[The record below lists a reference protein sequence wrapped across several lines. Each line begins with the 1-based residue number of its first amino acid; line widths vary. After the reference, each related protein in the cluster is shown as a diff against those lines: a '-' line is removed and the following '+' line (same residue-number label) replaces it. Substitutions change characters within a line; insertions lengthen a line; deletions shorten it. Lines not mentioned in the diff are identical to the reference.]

1 MKTKNLIFI
10 VLMALGFVFTS
21 CGGGGGGDSAP
32 ATLPTS
38 TTITGIFL
46 DDPVEGLDYECSS
59 GTVGVTNAKGEYTCM
74 IGDNVTFTLGNV
86 TLGETYSSSI
96 ITPYTLFP
104 SDKDGATNLVR
115 LLHSI
120 DENNSAGQIL
130 IGKNFILPTDLNF
143 SSPTFDND
151 VSSSIVKPLMTSS
164 DAMLLLDDNLGRKSG
179 TEIYHNGFWYNTMS
193 SSVTGRIWL
202 DRDLGA
208 KSVCS
213 DYNDTTCYGEFYQ
226 WGRDT
231 DGHEKRDSLI
241 SYDFPAD
248 VDNAGNKFII
258 DTLDWL
264 GYDANGSLREEKW
277 SNLNGESVCPVNFRV
292 PTQQEFKDENIL
304 AANFTLNNTVT
315 NVLKLA
321 TAGERDLDKGIV
333 KEGELGTYWTGE
345 SYKRVV
351 GGSWQYSVYPYVKYQ
366 PGTDVGY
373 EGTRAIGKNVRC
385 IMEEEIIHNEVN
397 YMPIKSPSTGRVWL
411 DRNVGA
417 TKACASKTDTACYG
431 GLYQWG
437 RDTDGHEISTSL
449 TSTIIQVN
457 YLNIGDKFIIWAQEN
472 GWQSDWTIGDV
483 GGVKR
488 AARWSSI
495 DGSSICPVG
504 FRVPTIDEIE
514 ADTSGSASQTEA
526 YNKFLNL
533 PIAGYRDSYGNV
545 KFNSNGYLWS
555 TALGG
560 FRAMYFGG
568 VQGEFAWLLGAGAN
582 NNGQSVRCIKD

>member
-1 MKTKNLIFI
+1 M
-10 VLMALGFVFTS
+10 VLMALGFGFTS

-32 ATLPTS
+32 ATLPAS

-59 GTVGVTNAKGEYTCM
+59 GTIGVTNANGEYTCK
-74 IGDNVTFTLGNV
+74 IDDNVTFILGNV
-86 TLGETYSSSI
+86 TLGETYASAV

-104 SDKDGATNLVR
+104 SDNDAATNLVR

-120 DENNSAGQIL
+120 DENSSVGQIL

-143 SSPTFDND
+143 SSPTFDDD
-151 VSSSIVKPLMTSS
+151 VSSSIVKPLMTTE
-164 DAMLLLDDNLGRKSG
+164 DATLLLDDNLGRKSG
-179 TEIYHNGFWYNTMS
+179 TEIYHNGYWYNTMT

-208 KSVCS
+208 TAVCS
-213 DYNDTTCYGEFYQ
+213 DFNDTACYGEFYQ

-264 GYDANGSLREEKW
+264 GYDANGSLREAKW

-321 TAGERDLDKGIV
+321 TAGERDLDRGIV
-333 KEGELGTYWTGE
+333 REGELGTYWTGE
-345 SYKRVV
+345 SYERVV

-385 IMEEEIIHNEVN
+385 IMQEEIVHNEVN
-397 YMPIKSPSTGRVWL
+397 YMPIKSPVTGRVWL

-417 TKACASKTDTACYG
+417 TKTCASKTDTACYG

-437 RDTDGHEISTSL
+437 RDSDGHEISTSL

-457 YLNIGDKFIIWAQEN
+457 YLNVGDKFITWAQEN

-488 AARWSSI
+488 AARWSSV

-504 FRVPTIDEIE
+504 FRVPTIDEIV

-545 KFNSNGYLWS
+545 KFDSNGYLWS
-555 TALGG
+555 TALDG
-560 FRAMYFGG
+560 FRAIYFGG
-568 VQGEFAWLLGAGAN
+568 VQGEFALLLGAGAN